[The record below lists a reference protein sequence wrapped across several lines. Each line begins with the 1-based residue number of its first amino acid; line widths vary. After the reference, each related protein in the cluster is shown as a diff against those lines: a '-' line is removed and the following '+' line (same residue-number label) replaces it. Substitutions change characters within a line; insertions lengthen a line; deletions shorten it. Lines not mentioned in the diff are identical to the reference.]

1 MKDTFSLKEKYKFW
15 KSKWLKDHLALILFV
30 VILNIIALIL
40 AGIFHRFEFITGIS
54 LISIIE
60 YIFFRN
66 KMMIYVEHKIYD

>member
-15 KSKWLKDHLALILFV
+15 KSKWLKEHLALILFV

-40 AGIFHRFEFITGIS
+40 SGIFHRFEFITGIF